1 MKKNAIKFLSLT
13 IAIVMLV
20 ACTTALVACD
30 KESVDVFEKTT
41 RFNFDVARVSAF
53 GGEATDMGGLVGLIL
68 PIVTDEDMEN
78 LWALD
83 AKTSYVEFYAD
94 GTMHAQIQTAPN
106 IFNKIGDIVEGLS
119 SLMGGGGEDVSE
131 MNLNA
136 MLADLHLEN
145 FIATY
150 IEPMFPG
157 WTDKLKQ
164 GDLKGAMGLIES
176 SLGFNITGIDTED
189 EGVKAIVESIAKNM
203 RESNHFKIDDDID
216 ILGAFQALTDENG
229 EGVRIAI
236 TFDSTYKIVS
246 NVASDGKV
254 HQAIYLGG
262 LADNTST
269 QPWGVFTMTNNA
281 DSDDADLQALGG
293 RRIVWRFNVANVS
306 IPCNEVL

>member
-1 MKKNAIKFLSLT
+1 MKKTVKILSLT

-20 ACTTALVACD
+20 ACSLSLVACD
-30 KESVDVFEKTT
+30 DKPAEFFEKTT
-41 RFNFDVARVSAF
+41 RFNFDVKRVSAF
-53 GGEATDMGGLVGLIL
+53 GGEATDMGSLVNLIL
-68 PIVTDEDMEN
+68 DIVTDEEMPSI
-78 LWALD
+78 WALD
-83 AKTSYVEFYAD
+83 ASTSYIEFKPD

-106 IFNKIGDIVEGLS
+106 IFNKIDAIVGALAS
-119 SLMGGGGEDVSE
+119 FAGGGGEDVGD

-164 GDLKGAMGLIES
+164 ADLKGAMGLIEA

-189 EGVKAIVESIAKNM
+189 EGIKAIVDSIAKNM
-203 RESNHFKIDDDID
+203 RESNHFKVDEGIN

-236 TFDSTYKIVS
+236 TFDNTYKIVQ
-246 NVASDGKV
+246 NVSADGTV
-254 HQAIYLGG
+254 HQSIYIGG
-262 LADNTST
+262 LASNAST
-269 QPWGVFTMTNNA
+269 QPWGVISMTNNA
-281 DSDDADLQALGG
+281 DSDDEELQALGG
-293 RRIVWRFNVANVS
+293 RHIVWRFNVANVS